1 MASWAVDDLTFGKSA
16 ANVTRWIEAHPKEI
30 MIAVSVVVV
39 VTAILIVLTAGAGAT
54 VIVPLTEAAVVET
67 AVAAEGATA
76 AGIVRGGTTAQD
88 LLRFGALDLPQNT

>member
-1 MASWAVDDLTFGKSA
+1 LAGGAVDDLTFGKSA

-67 AVAAEGATA
+67 AVAAEGLRR
-76 AGIVRGGTTAQD
+76 RG
-88 LLRFGALDLPQNT
+88 L